1 MQIHEMKKRV
11 LIYARVV
18 NSVINHT
25 TFTELDSNRVIFHFI
40 NEDYPTSWKSLY
52 DALLKIDKFPTMTPE
67 QISIWFDMHE
77 VE

>member
-11 LIYARVV
+11 LIYARIV
-18 NSVINHT
+18 NNAINHT
-25 TFTELDSNRVIFHFI
+25 AFTELDDNRVIFHYKGM
-40 NEDYPTSWKSLY
+40 DRYTSWKSLY
-52 DALLKIDKFPTMTPE
+52 DALLKIDKFLKMTPE